1 MNSLPAQ
8 QKGASAIVTIIVL
21 VLLAYGVYV
30 GIQYA
35 PQFMESKSIDS
46 ILKTIDG
53 AHRIESIDDAQAVEA
68 KLVSLLQI
76 NEMNYMSDSYKV
88 RQSNNRITVEFSYD
102 RELDLIYKIQPMH
115 YQKMLILN

>member
-53 AHRIESIDDAQAVEA
+53 ANRIESIDDAQAVEA

>member
-1 MNSLPAQ
+1 
-8 QKGASAIVTIIVL
+8 
-21 VLLAYGVYV
+21 
-30 GIQYA
+30 
-35 PQFMESKSIDS
+35 MESKSIDS

-53 AHRIESIDDAQAVEA
+53 ANRIESIDDAQAVEA